1 MHEYV
6 ARLRQEDRQPGRAVP
21 SLVAQFSRRRLTWW
35 PELGIGHYPVEVGF
49 APYDQDY
56 FDSFERNAQTDLG
69 RALMNARFNF
79 VERHYRGT
87 LIDVGIGSGAFI
99 ELRCARRRT
108 TYGHDVNPAGIAW
121 LDERK
126 LLVDPHLVSFD
137 AVTLWDVL
145 EHIPDFQSL
154 LANVKEWVFTSLP
167 IFRDAEHVLRSKHF
181 KPDEHCWYFSRDGL
195 VFAMKQCGFVLVSES
210 KVETDLG
217 REDIGTFAFRRSG
230 DG

>member
-6 ARLRQEDRQPGRAVP
+6 AQLRQEDRRPGRAVS

-35 PELGIGHYPVEVGF
+35 PELGIGHYPVEAGF

-56 FDSFERNAQTDLG
+56 FDSFDRNAQTDLG
-69 RALMNARFNF
+69 RALMQARCNF
-79 VERHYRGT
+79 VEQHYRGA
-87 LIDVGIGSGAFI
+87 LVDVGIGSGAFI
-99 ELRCARRRT
+99 EARRSRHRT
-108 TYGHDVNPAGIAW
+108 TYGYDVNPAGLAW
-121 LDERK
+121 LEQRM

-154 LANVKEWVFTSLP
+154 LANVKDWVFASLP
-167 IFRDAEHVLRSKHF
+167 IFRDAEHALRSKHF

-195 VFAMKQCGFVLVSES
+195 VDAMKLCGFALVSES
-210 KVETDLG
+210 NIETELG
-217 REDIGTFAFRRSG
+217 REDIGTFAFRREWR
-230 DG
+230 